1 MECQKKRLLWPKLGR
16 KGFVK
21 EFRDDLDHKSESESH
36 LFESHSLQPHGL
48 IQSMEFSRPEH
59 WSG

>member
-1 MECQKKRLLWPKLGR
+1 M
-16 KGFVK
+16 K